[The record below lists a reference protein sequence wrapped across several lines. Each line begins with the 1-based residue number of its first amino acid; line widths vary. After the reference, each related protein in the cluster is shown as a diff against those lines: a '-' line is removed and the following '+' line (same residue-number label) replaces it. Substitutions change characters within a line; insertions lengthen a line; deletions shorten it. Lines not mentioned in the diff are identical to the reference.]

1 MFNNLFINF
10 FFLKI
15 KLESN
20 ILRKNQVKEPPKEKV
35 QTYRISDY
43 IGVVIWQ
50 IWCQKGD
57 WNFGVLYFDKFLSNK
72 KTW

>member
-1 MFNNLFINF
+1 MINHLFINF

-43 IGVVIWQ
+43 IGVVKRRYKQ
-50 IWCQKGD
+50 T
-57 WNFGVLYFDKFLSNK
+57 LYKIILAL
-72 KTW
+72 